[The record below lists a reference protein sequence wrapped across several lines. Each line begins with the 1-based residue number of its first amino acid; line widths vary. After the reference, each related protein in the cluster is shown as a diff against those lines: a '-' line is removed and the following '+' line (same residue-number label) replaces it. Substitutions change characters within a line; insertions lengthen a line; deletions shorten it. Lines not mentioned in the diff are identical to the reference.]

1 MADENIHIYSITR
14 TEEDYNIRDQYRE
27 NKFDA
32 SKSIDSLLRLLE
44 TQNSET
50 MEHTIRM
57 RDNAIL
63 VGNSLGLSI
72 SELCE
77 LDLATRLHD
86 IGKITIPENILLKPA
101 KLTDEEFRIMKTHSE
116 NGYSIVTASNGLESI
131 ASAVRTHHER
141 WDGGGYPLALKKEE
155 IPIMARIIS
164 VVDAFDAMTSERP
177 YHGAVD
183 FKDAIVEIIG
193 CRGTHFDPKIVDVF
207 VNVISYKVSNKP
219 GSMFR

>member
-14 TEEDYNIRDQYRE
+14 TEKVDNTRQTFL
-27 NKFDA
+27 N
-32 SKSIDSLLRLLE
+32 SKVKAKEPIEVLLKLLE

-72 SELCE
+72 NELCE

-86 IGKITIPENILLKPA
+86 IGKITIPEVILNKPA
-101 KLTDEEFRIMKTHSE
+101 KLTAEEFRIMKTHSE
-116 NGYSIVTASNGLESI
+116 NGYKIVTASNGMESI
-131 ASAVRTHHER
+131 AGAVRTHHER
-141 WDGGGYPLALKKEE
+141 WDGTGYPLALSKED

-183 FKDAIVEIIG
+183 FKDAMVEIIG

-207 VNVISYKVSNKP
+207 VNVVSYKSSDKP
-219 GSMFR
+219 GVICR